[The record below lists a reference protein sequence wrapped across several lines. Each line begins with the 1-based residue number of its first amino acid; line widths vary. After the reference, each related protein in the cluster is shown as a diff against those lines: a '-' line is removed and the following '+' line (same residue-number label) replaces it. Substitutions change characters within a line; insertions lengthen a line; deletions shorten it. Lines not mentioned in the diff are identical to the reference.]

1 MEITRTIK
9 YENELDHN
17 FVKEIASM
25 PGGEAVY
32 KCIQCGTCSGI
43 CPVSH
48 YMDFTPRKI
57 VSMLRSG
64 FRNEVLNSFTI
75 WLCSSCYACTVN
87 CPMDIKITDI
97 MYSLKM
103 LAMKEGR
110 YPSKFPMPVLT
121 DEFTKMVK
129 KYGRINE
136 SRLVT
141 KLLLKTE
148 PLKTL
153 KFSKLGWKLFKTKRM
168 EIFSSSI
175 KDPGSIARALQS
187 LEER

>member
-1 MEITRTIK
+1 MEIKRTIK
-9 YENELDHN
+9 YESELDRN
-17 FVKEIASM
+17 FVKEVAGM

-32 KCIQCGTCSGI
+32 SCIQCGTCSGI

-57 VSMLRSG
+57 VSMIRGG

-75 WLCSSCYACTVN
+75 WLCASCYACTVN

-110 YPSKFPMPVLT
+110 YPAKFPMPILAE
-121 DEFTKMVK
+121 EFTKMVK
-129 KYGRINE
+129 KYGRVNE
-136 SRLVT
+136 SRLVS
-141 KLLLKTE
+141 KLFMKTS
-148 PLKTL
+148 PLKAM
-153 KFSKLGWKLFKTKRM
+153 KYSKLGWTLFRKGRM
-168 EIFSSSI
+168 ELFPSSVDQP
-175 KDPGSIARALQS
+175 KSIAKALES
-187 LEER
+187 LEG

>member
-1 MEITRTIK
+1 MEISRTIK
-9 YENELDHN
+9 YESELHRN

-32 KCIQCGTCSGI
+32 SCIQCGTCSGI

-57 VSMLRSG
+57 ISMIRGGLR
-64 FRNEVLNSFTI
+64 NDVLNSFTI

-87 CPMDIKITDI
+87 CPMEIKITDI

-121 DEFTKMVK
+121 NEFTKMVK

-136 SRLVT
+136 SRLVS
-141 KLLLKTE
+141 KLLLKTA
-148 PLKTL
+148 PFKAMGY
-153 KFSKLGWKLFKTKRM
+153 SKLGWRLFRKGRM
-168 EIFSSSI
+168 ELFQSSI
-175 KDPGSIARALQS
+175 NDPGNIAKALKS
-187 LEER
+187 LEE